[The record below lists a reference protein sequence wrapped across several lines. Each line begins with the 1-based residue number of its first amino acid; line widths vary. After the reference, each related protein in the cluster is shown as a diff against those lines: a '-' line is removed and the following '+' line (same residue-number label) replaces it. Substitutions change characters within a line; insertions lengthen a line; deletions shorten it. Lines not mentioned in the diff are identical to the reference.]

1 MRQNKTTL
9 AQVIATAGNA
19 LEVSPLSFLEASSPG
34 TGGFIDTVNQRL
46 NIFHEQ
52 TITTA
57 DELAQVPL
65 EAAEGQAAGGSTKT
79 LGDVATVVENS
90 QPLIGDSV
98 CPGGE
103 KCLFLVV
110 EKFPGANT
118 LEVTK
123 GVDAAL
129 AAMRPGLGT

>member
-1 MRQNKTTL
+1 M
-9 AQVIATAGNA
+9 IATAGNA

-65 EAAEGQAAGGSTKT
+65 EAAEGQGSRRFDQDARRCRHGRRE
-79 LGDVATVVENS
+79 LPAT
-90 QPLIGDSV
+90 D
-98 CPGGE
+98 
-103 KCLFLVV
+103 
-110 EKFPGANT
+110 
-118 LEVTK
+118 
-123 GVDAAL
+123 
-129 AAMRPGLGT
+129 R